1 MRSWKIF
8 SFTRALT
15 LRYAGV
21 IDGGG
26 VFTLVFQSQ

>member
-26 VFTLVFQSQ
+26 VFTLVYQSQ